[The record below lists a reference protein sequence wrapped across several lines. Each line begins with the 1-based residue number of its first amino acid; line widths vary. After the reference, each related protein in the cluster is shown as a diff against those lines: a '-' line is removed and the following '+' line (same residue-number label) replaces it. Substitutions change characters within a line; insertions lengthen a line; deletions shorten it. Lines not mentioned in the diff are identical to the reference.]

1 MPCRLHHS
9 CGKMWWI
16 STFSPKKTVWS
27 NCCPERKNG
36 PPASAARFWNRPA
49 AAMRNCCA
57 KYKAC
62 WMRAMRPA
70 VSWRSAPDILWEA
83 RAAAMVGTA
92 VGHYRLEN
100 LLGRGGMGLVYRA
113 TDLCLARTVA
123 VKLLRPEK
131 ASTPE
136 ARRRFLRE

>member
-1 MPCRLHHS
+1 
-9 CGKMWWI
+9 
-16 STFSPKKTVWS
+16 
-27 NCCPERKNG
+27 
-36 PPASAARFWNRPA
+36 
-49 AAMRNCCA
+49 
-57 KYKAC
+57 
-62 WMRAMRPA
+62 
-70 VSWRSAPDILWEA
+70 
-83 RAAAMVGTA
+83 MVGTA

-136 ARRRFLRE
+136 ARRRFLREAKAASALKHPNIVTIHDADLADGRDFLVMEFVDGPKF